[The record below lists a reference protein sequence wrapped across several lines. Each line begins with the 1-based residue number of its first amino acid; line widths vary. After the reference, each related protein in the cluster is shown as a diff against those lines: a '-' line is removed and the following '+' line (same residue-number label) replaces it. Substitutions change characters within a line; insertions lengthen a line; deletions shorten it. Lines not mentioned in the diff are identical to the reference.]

1 MMFLFLRM
9 FISVLFTALLSCQ
22 SVTPGSSTES
32 PVDPSPIQSE
42 AAAPA
47 KKSVEQG
54 WLPEEY
60 WDEATRNT
68 IKKQIMPYLHRL
80 APGATHDNKFDEQYA
95 GFYQSAGETY
105 RWRYI
110 KPDERGGWY
119 WMIDRPAA
127 SFDQSRTAIAGHLKF
142 REKDFFIE
150 DYDEAFWMFK
160 MPEDELQV
168 KSLYLFNLYTRGE
181 ALEPFYRMNRGTD
194 YIEFPD
200 NQVYYNKKARKWEPI
215 VH

>member
-1 MMFLFLRM
+1 MFLFLRM

-80 APGATHDNKFDEQYA
+80 APGATHDNKFDEVYA

-181 ALEPFYRMNRGTD
+181 ALEPFYRMNRGLITLSFR
-194 YIEFPD
+194 IIRCITT
-200 NQVYYNKKARKWEPI
+200 KKPANGSP
-215 VH
+215 

>member
-1 MMFLFLRM
+1 MFLFQNMYFPILL
-9 FISVLFTALLSCQ
+9 IGLLSCQ
-22 SVTPGSSTES
+22 SATPGKSSES

-42 AAAPA
+42 VAAPA

-80 APGATHDNKFDEQYA
+80 APGATHDNKFDEVYA